1 MPNVSVYFIFY
12 ASLHVGLY
20 HQTVY
25 FAAFNFDSYPKYS
38 NILLT
43 ERVT

>member
-12 ASLHVGLY
+12 HASLHVGLY

-25 FAAFNFDSYPKYS
+25 NLQRS
-38 NILLT
+38 ILTATPNTATSSSLK
-43 ERVT
+43 E